1 MKRAVLL
8 VVAVAALAWAE
19 GPKKEESPVT
29 TQVTQD
35 AATLAEGAL
44 TGTVLEKRALALVQG
59 SETGSIDGPPIAG
72 RELFDRVCVSVNA
85 ETPGT
90 SSVEVSVRV
99 RLEGGETGWLPLG
112 VVANPDDAAKLPR
125 SSADAPPGTAK
136 VAIDTVELSGANGK
150 DVTARLVLHRSG
162 KGESPRVR
170 RVAIVAWP
178 HGKHDP
184 DARTHPA
191 WGKVLDVV
199 ERSQRVEDP
208 GISMKICSATSLGMV
223 LAFHGFALE
232 TKRVCHEVLDRQAGI
247 YGNWALNVA
256 FAGRLGL
263 DARIARFGSF
273 ERLEEEILAGRPV
286 VITHRWAAGELSGAP
301 ISSSEGHLV
310 VARGFTEDGDL
321 VVNDPA
327 ADTRKGES
335 VRRVYKRAE
344 IEKTWL
350 GNADGVCYVISGG
363 AAR

>member
-1 MKRAVLL
+1 LL
-8 VVAVAALAWAE
+8 VISCAALAWAD
-19 GPKKEESPVT
+19 GPEKEERPVT
-29 TQVTQD
+29 AHGATTTSVTQD
-35 AATLAEGAL
+35 ATTLSRGAL
-44 TGTVLEKRALALVQG
+44 ATTVLEKDAVALVQG
-59 SETGSIDGPPIAG
+59 SEIGSIDGPPVAG
-72 RELFDRVCVSVNA
+72 GELFDRVCASVNA

-99 RLEGGETGWLPLG
+99 RFEGGESAWLPLG
-112 VVANPDDAAKLPR
+112 VVAAPDDAAKLPR
-125 SSADAPPGTAK
+125 SCNAPPGDAK
-136 VAIDTVELSGANGK
+136 VAIDTVELPRANGK
-150 DVTARLVLHRSG
+150 EVTARLVLRRG
-162 KGESPRVR
+162 KGGESPRVH
-170 RVAIVAWP
+170 RVAVVAWP
-178 HGKHDP
+178 HGKRDP
-184 DARTHPA
+184 DAKAHPV
-191 WGKVLDVV
+191 WGKVLEVV

-208 GISMKICSATSLGMV
+208 AISMRICSATSLGMV

-232 TKRVCHEVLDRQAGI
+232 TKQVCHEVLDRQAGI

-273 ERLEEEILAGRPV
+273 EPLEEEILAGRPV
-286 VITHRWAAGELSGAP
+286 VLTHRWVKGELSGAP
-301 ISSSEGHLV
+301 ISSSEGHLI
-310 VARGFTEDGDL
+310 VARGFTEAGDL

-335 VRRVYKRAE
+335 VRRVYQRAE